1 MTAVRDPFVS
11 VLLLCCLALA
21 AGLPTA
27 SAGDVEDAKTEING
41 VIYFIGGEEYQE
53 VGPTVI
59 ESVQALSEL
68 TSVEMVEYTTIERGE
83 DFGWL
88 NFLSGDRRFLFAVAR
103 VGAGVDLAELD
114 EQSLV
119 IDDET
124 STVVVRLPAPEIFY
138 SYLDSE
144 ATQVID
150 RDTGLLTKGD
160 LQLES
165 EARIEAE
172 RLLTSQA
179 VTSGI
184 LEEARSNAEMTISE
198 FLHGLGYENVVIER
212 RVNPGRRG
220 TPAASRGLR
229 TARG

>member
-1 MTAVRDPFVS
+1 MTVVSPPSTTRRLGVAVIV
-11 VLLLCCLALA
+11 
-21 AGLPTA
+21 
-27 SAGDVEDAKTEING
+27 G
-41 VIYFIGGEEYQE
+41 VILAGAAFAVFSLMNFSIPFPSLITGEEYQE

-68 TSVEMVEYTTIERGE
+68 TSVEMVEYTTIEKGE
-83 DFGWL
+83 DYGWL
-88 NFLSGDRRFLFAVAR
+88 NFVSGDRLFLFAVSR

-114 EQSLV
+114 EQSLI

-150 RDTGLLTKGD
+150 RDTGLLTRGD
-160 LQLES
+160 IELES
-165 EARIEAE
+165 EARREAE
-172 RLLTSQA
+172 RLLTAQA
-179 VTSGI
+179 IESGI

-198 FLHGLGYENVVIER
+198 FLHGLGYQNVIVER
-212 RVNPGRRG
+212 SVSP
-220 TPAASRGLR
+220 
-229 TARG
+229 

>member
-1 MTAVRDPFVS
+1 MTVVSPPSTTRRLGVAVIV
-11 VLLLCCLALA
+11 
-21 AGLPTA
+21 
-27 SAGDVEDAKTEING
+27 G
-41 VIYFIGGEEYQE
+41 VILAGAAFLAFSLMNFSIPFPNLIQGEEYQE

-68 TSVEMVEYTTIERGE
+68 TSVEMVEYTTIEKGE
-83 DFGWL
+83 DYGWL
-88 NFLSGDRRFLFAVAR
+88 NFVSGDRLFLFAVSR

-114 EQSLV
+114 EESLI

-124 STVVVRLPAPEIFY
+124 STVVVRLPVPEIFY

-160 LQLES
+160 MELES
-165 EARIEAE
+165 EARREAE
-172 RLLTSQA
+172 RLLTAQA
-179 VTSGI
+179 IESGI

-198 FLHGLGYENVVIER
+198 FLHGLGYQNVIVER
-212 RVNPGRRG
+212 TV
-220 TPAASRGLR
+220 TP
-229 TARG
+229 